1 MCPPLSLCR
10 IWIAFLFVG
19 SEKAFDVVV
28 SAIRGRA
35 RQYAAAASLRR
46 HCGGNGIIQA
56 VEHSMAVLCYYIYI
70 VV

>member
-28 SAIRGRA
+28 SAIRQG
-35 RQYAAAASLRR
+35 AAIR
-46 HCGGNGIIQA
+46 GGQRSTEDDFLAEAKA
-56 VEHSMAVLCYYIYI
+56 VAEGG
-70 VV
+70 